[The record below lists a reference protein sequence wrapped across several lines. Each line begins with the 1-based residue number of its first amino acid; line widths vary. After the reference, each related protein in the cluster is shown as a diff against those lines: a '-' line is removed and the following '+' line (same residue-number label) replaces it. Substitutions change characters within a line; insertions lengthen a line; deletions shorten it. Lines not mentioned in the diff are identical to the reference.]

1 MKEFVKASEGKTL
14 VDLGFILECLD
25 PPNFYTPPFLDKER
39 RFRWNDNLS
48 IILSYEDLAEDLYYF
63 GEFSV
68 NNQHVVGIKI
78 NYSNRG
84 IPRSIN
90 LLTKLK
96 ILIIDNEGPRGVKL
110 PFDTIPEEITQL
122 TSLRILFIANSEMEE
137 FPKEFAQF
145 SGLRYLTIVN
155 STLKIVPNFIKMFPK
170 LRQLHLETGFMEK
183 TPDWLFEFA
192 REHHAKK
199 FIKKGVNKEDA
210 AVLGLLEILS
220 AKLWEAKFTPV
231 DYIYWENMYDENY
244 NYYDINEFGRVT
256 DLKLGY
262 WNRHSFR
269 VLHYFPEE
277 ICKLHHLENLYIC
290 TGTYSKFWN
299 HMGEEVWGINPE
311 GKGKVTA
318 WIPES
323 IRGLKSLRRLWSNAK
338 YSASLK
344 PFLES
349 LEKFETD
356 VYEG

>member
-1 MKEFVKASEGKTL
+1 MKDFLKESESKTL
-14 VDLGFILECLD
+14 VDLGFVLECLEPTD
-25 PPNFYTPPFLDKER
+25 FYTPPIFREPH
-39 RFRWNDNLS
+39 RFKWDDHNFTF
-48 IILSYEDLAEDLYYF
+48 LSYEELAWAMYSFLPWEAF
-63 GEFSV
+63 IT
-68 NNQHVVGIKI
+68 NHHVTGIYL
-78 NYSNRG
+78 NYSYRG

-96 ILIIDNEGPRGVKL
+96 ILIIDNEGPRGEKL

-122 TSLRILFIANSEMEE
+122 TSLRILHLNNSEMEE
-137 FPKEFAQF
+137 FPKEFAHF
-145 SGLRYLTIVN
+145 SSLRSLTIVN

-183 TPDWLFEFA
+183 TPDWLLEFA

-199 FIKKGVNKEDA
+199 FIKKGVIKEDA
-210 AVLGLLEILS
+210 VVLGLLEILS
-220 AKLWEAKFTPV
+220 AILGEVEITSEL
-231 DYIYWENMYDENY
+231 DHWENAYDENY
-244 NYYDINEFGRVT
+244 NYYRINEFGRVT

-262 WNRHSFR
+262 WNQHSSPNFR
-269 VLHYFPEE
+269 AFHYFPEE
-277 ICKLHHLENLYIC
+277 ICNLLHLENLYIC

-299 HMGEEVWGINPE
+299 DRGEEVWGINPE

-323 IRGLKSLRRLWSNAK
+323 IRELKSLRRLWSNAK

-349 LEKFETD
+349 LEKFD
-356 VYEG
+356 FP